1 MTDDERDELD
11 ELIGELRGLALTAES
26 HHVHL
31 ALHAA
36 ADRIEALEAELA
48 DADQDLYHVF
58 MYLASAET
66 ELNRQAAT

>member
-1 MTDDERDELD
+1 MNDSELTDR
-11 ELIGELRGLALTAES
+11 LRAHGRLGIVACTE
-26 HHVHL
+26 
-31 ALHAA
+31 A

-58 MYLASAET
+58 KYLASAET